1 MKNGKKFFDK
11 FDGLNGVTFISIN
24 NYEAKTSGEIA
35 NHTLNVGI
43 SVENAKQTDLNRLNA
58 CTDKDVKDIATSSK
72 IDLETVKI
80 ALAEM
85 IVSATKNLSAD
96 LSNRTAQ
103 SQAQTDAYLHIT
115 SAIKMHK
122 ETGLFHIFGQHIN
135 KKVLV
140 AGTYKSV
147 NSSDKTLAKTAIKKH
162 LDLRTEKFRTFIVE
176 NIQSVKMQG
185 ETLEIN

>member
-43 SVENAKQTDLNRLNA
+43 SVENAKQTDLNRLNGV
-58 CTDKDVKDIATSSK
+58 TDSDIQNIATSSK
-72 IDLETVKI
+72 IDVETVKL
-80 ALAEM
+80 ALSEM
-85 IVSATKNLSAD
+85 IISATKNLSAD
-96 LSNRTAQ
+96 LSERTNQ
-103 SQAQTDAYLHIT
+103 SQAQTDAYIFIT

-122 ETGLFHIFGQHIN
+122 DTGLFHIFGQHIS

-140 AGTYKSV
+140 AGTYKAV
-147 NSSDKTLAKTAIKKH
+147 NSSAKTNAKTAIKKY
-162 LDLRTEKFRTFIVE
+162 LDLRSEKFRTFIVE
-176 NIQSVKMQG
+176 NIQSLKMQG